1 MDEFDEFDELFY
13 PNQLKRNNQ
22 IYIDIENFEQFEFT
36 HCLTYEFAMRNTK
49 VCELLNFLEEFFL
62 YYNKTIYPKKDFDNC
77 EFNKIKILCQKFL
90 FDFKKIDTY
99 REIMHLE
106 LENVKSMCNIV
117 VETLIEE
124 LYEKYYVIY
133 KNELEFSDDIYNK
146 NKFIERD
153 KELTKFSQK
162 EMSDDTCYNIKHTDS
177 YNIVQISNKSIDDF
191 SFCTIYPNF
200 KTAMR
205 DFSTTKITLN
215 LSLPEKDLLSFISL
229 IKKDHDVE
237 DSSIK
242 NIYEL
247 LGKEFNIGSE
257 ELKNLTSQEW
267 ADYFFIYDYIKET
280 KDDYTTTTYQKLQEI
295 FTSIYGYKIEKTS
308 GEITNDRKK
317 RDNSKFKIISSEEY
331 NKLDT
336 ETKKTTK
343 QNISIDTLKD
353 RYKFMKNLIE
363 NCKYKFL
370 INKYIGNEE
379 D

>member
-36 HCLTYEFAMRNTK
+36 HCLTYEFARRNTK
-49 VCELLNFLEEFFL
+49 VCELLNFLNLFFI
-62 YYNKTIYPKKDFDNC
+62 YYNQTIYPKKDFDSD
-77 EFNKIKILCQKFL
+77 EFNKIKIYC
-90 FDFKKIDTY
+90 KKILYDFNKIDIY
-99 REIMHLE
+99 KEIMHLE
-106 LENVKSMCNIV
+106 FKNIKFMCSLV

-124 LYEKYYVIY
+124 LYERYYVIY
-133 KNELEFSDDIYNK
+133 KNELEFSDNIYNK

-162 EMSDDTCYNIKHTDS
+162 EISDDTYYNIKHTDS

-200 KTAMR
+200 KTAIR

-257 ELKNLTSQEW
+257 ELKNLTNQEW
-267 ADYFFIYDYIKET
+267 ADYLFIYDYIKET

-308 GEITNDRKK
+308 EEITNDRKK